1 MRLET
6 KDIQI
11 NQVEIID
18 LTIIISQIK
27 NSPDIFISI
36 CCSLSV
42 PDKTEVGILISSAAT
57 LGAGTF
63 KR

>member
-18 LTIIISQIK
+18 LAIIISQIK

-36 CCSLSV
+36 CCGLSV
-42 PDKTEVGILISSAAT
+42 PDKTEVGTLISSAAM